1 MGINVYWRDEAG
13 KDLGGL
19 EDPQMYLSRFIA
31 SSTWPGTAC
40 LRFIDAAG
48 DAVLNQLQIPVF
60 IEELENAITSALGPV
75 AYGHLRE
82 VLALAKRADGQTH
95 TYLWFIGD

>member
-1 MGINVYWRDEAG
+1 
-13 KDLGGL
+13 
-19 EDPQMYLSRFIA
+19 MYLSRFIA

-60 IEELENAITSALGPV
+60 IQELESAIAAARGAL
-75 AYGHLRE
+75 ARGHLHD
-82 VLALAKRADGQTH
+82 VLSLAKLAEGRTH
-95 TYLWFIGD
+95 TYLWLIGD